1 MTIKFYAYNM
11 GSQSVKLLCDKMDVY
26 QIKHQGS
33 RYLPRIKDVLINWGS
48 HAIPPQLRDM
58 HIINDPEFTRVV
70 SDKGLY
76 ARRTGG
82 ANPTFRSIE
91 FTTSLDEAVSWH
103 NDGHTVVARTIL
115 NGHEGNG
122 IKIVKPDDPMVNAP
136 LYSKYQSKEREY
148 RVHVVDGVAI
158 KVQRKLRPRD
168 LGPIADDGFMVRNTA
183 NGFRFCTVVDCPED
197 VKTQAINACRHFKLD
212 FGGVDVIYKEAR
224 RLADAKAYV
233 VEINSAPGIEGTTV
247 DAYATALTQL
257 ANKVSNQ

>member
-33 RYLPRIKDVLINWGS
+33 RYRPRIKDVLINWGS

-58 HIINDPEFTRVV
+58 HVINDPEFTRVV

-76 ARRTGG
+76 ASKIDYD
-82 ANPTFRSIE
+82 AFRSIE
-91 FTTSLDEAVSWH
+91 FTTSMAVAEEWKLR
-103 NDGHTVVARTIL
+103 GCTVVARTIL

-122 IKIVKPDDPMVNAP
+122 IKIIKPDDPMVHAP
-136 LYSKYQSKEREY
+136 LYSKYQPKEREY

-158 KVQRKLRPRD
+158 KVQQKLRSRD
-168 LGPIADDGFMVRNTA
+168 LGPAPDDGFLVRNTA
-183 NGFRFCTVVDCPED
+183 NGFRFCTVNECPED
-197 VKTQAINACRHFKLD
+197 VKAQAINACRHFKLD